1 MEEVEFMKR
10 FMAIVLLLTF
20 ILSNINMAVLAAPQG
35 QTLLSASK
43 SKPVTYNKNART
55 LVYAFVF
62 DGPSDKNTQVME
74 QFKKA
79 ITVST
84 APEYKA
90 SFPKENVFVGNWTES
105 GAKKVAAQ
113 ALNSNATMVVS
124 LGWFVSNALNQTP
137 NRNKFVLTIDQ
148 YGLRDLGDNFFNPV
162 QQNIKGINLFAK
174 VAPFKKGVV
183 LMNENFY
190 KTKKDWNAYAKAK
203 LPNLNLTVVPVNNNI
218 EPTIA
223 KLDNYDAVIVTPL
236 FNLTTEKRQALYNAI
251 NAKKLRSYSTLG
263 KEDVEMGV
271 LMGTGAYDLDR
282 KVSEAM
288 SFNIKSVLAGN
299 TPKPRQVQFYE
310 DELLFINKDT
320 ASDIGYKPHL
330 RIMYTAEVIS
340 KRKPNAISLAEV
352 FEKLYTSNLDIERKK
367 LLVKAARRS
376 AVSAALRY
384 LPTLSVT
391 YGYQSYNDG
400 YAESAKLIYP
410 KETGVFKLGMEQI
423 LYSPALVTNI
433 LIKKKS
439 LDFSKYEEF
448 MTEQNMGIDV
458 ASLYIDTLILQNAI
472 RVQKDYV
479 RESRENLAMARV
491 REKMGYCGQEES
503 LRWASEVNKHEQ
515 RLLDMSADL
524 KNIKVQISKLLYQ
537 DQSNDFELV
546 PIKATDDTF
555 LTSEINI
562 INYIAHEQGLEQ
574 LIKVLANGAYHVSPE
589 LAKLKTAQKM
599 KKIELALYVQKFVLP
614 DAKLQLEYTTLPGRH
629 YASDFP
635 TVMLPTYGGGGTP
648 IGQTALPLNQLLTHS
663 NKDSVYFGI
672 FAQWKPIEGGTKF
685 AEIARTKAE
694 LNELQRY
701 EDEVRTQ
708 IEEEVRHH
716 VNKAV
721 AGYFSIDKNYKAM
734 FASQENYSKVKAQYL
749 AGKVPVSQL
758 IDAQNIYLESKE
770 KAINS
775 QYVFFKDVFWI
786 QRALCAVDWKN
797 APQEAHDF
805 VKKMKQVLPYQEDI
819 TLL

>member
-1 MEEVEFMKR
+1 MKR

-20 ILSNINMAVLAAPQG
+20 ILSNVNMAVIAAPQG

-55 LVYAFVF
+55 LVYSFVF
-62 DGPSDKNTQVME
+62 DGPSDKNTQIME

-90 SFPKENVFVGNWTES
+90 SFPKENVFVGNWTEA
-105 GAKKVAAQ
+105 GAKKVANQ

-124 LGWFVSNALNQTP
+124 LGWFVSEALNKTP

-174 VAPFKKGVV
+174 VVPFKKGVV

-190 KTKKDWNAYAKAK
+190 KTKKDWNAYAKSK
-203 LPNLNLTVVPVNNNI
+203 LPNLNLTVIPVNNNI

-236 FNLTTEKRQALYNAI
+236 FNLSTEKRQALYNAI
-251 NAKKLRSYSTLG
+251 NAKKLPSYSTLG
-263 KEDVEMGV
+263 KEDVEMGI

-282 KVSEAM
+282 KISEAT

-310 DELLFINKDT
+310 DELLFVNKDT
-320 ASDIGYKPHL
+320 AGDIGYKPHL

-340 KRKPNAISLAEV
+340 NRKPETMSLADV
-352 FEKLYTSNLDIERKK
+352 FDKLYESNLDIERKK

-384 LPTLSVT
+384 LPTATVT
-391 YGYQSYNDG
+391 LGYQSYNDG
-400 YAESAKLIYP
+400 FAESAKLLYP

-458 ASLYIDTLILQNAI
+458 AMLYIDTLLLQNRI
-472 RVQKDYV
+472 KVQKDYV

-503 LRWASEVNKHEQ
+503 LRWASELNKHEQ

-537 DQSNDFELV
+537 DQSKDFELV
-546 PIKATDDTF
+546 PIKATDSTF

-574 LIKVLANGAYHVSPE
+574 LIQVLANGAYHASPE
-589 LAKLKTAQKM
+589 LAKLRTAQKM
-599 KKIELALYVQKFVLP
+599 KKIEMAMYVQKFVLP

-629 YASDFP
+629 FSSDF
-635 TVMLPTYGGGGTP
+635 TIDLG
-648 IGQTALPLNQLLTHS
+648 PLGSKTIPHS

-685 AEIARTKAE
+685 AEIARTRAE
-694 LNELQRY
+694 LDELKKY

-734 FASQENYSKVKAQYL
+734 FASQENYSKVKSQYL

-758 IDAQNIYLESKE
+758 IDAQQIYLESKE

-775 QYVFFKDVFWI
+775 QFTFFKDVFWI
-786 QRALCAVDWKN
+786 QRAICAVDWN
-797 APQEAHDF
+797 HAPQEAHYF
-805 VKKMKQVLPYQEDI
+805 IKKMKQILPYQEDI

>member
-1 MEEVEFMKR
+1 MKR

-20 ILSNINMAVLAAPQG
+20 ILSNVNMAVIAAPQG

-43 SKPVTYNKNART
+43 SKPVAYNKNART

-84 APEYKA
+84 APEYRA
-90 SFPKENVFVGNWTES
+90 SFPKENVYVGNWTEA
-105 GAKKVAAQ
+105 GAKKVANQ
-113 ALNSNATMVVS
+113 ALSSNATMVVS
-124 LGWFVSNALNQTP
+124 LGWFVSEALNKTP

-190 KTKKDWNAYAKAK
+190 KTKKDWNAYAKTK
-203 LPNLNLTVVPVNNNI
+203 LPNLNLTIIPVNNNI

-263 KEDVEMGV
+263 KEDVEMGI

-282 KVSEAM
+282 KISEAT

-299 TPKPRQVQFYE
+299 TPKPKQVQFYE

-320 ASDIGYKPHL
+320 ANDIGYKPHL

-340 KRKPNAISLAEV
+340 KRKPVTMSLAEV
-352 FEKLYTSNLDIERKK
+352 FDKLYASNLDIERKK

-384 LPTLSVT
+384 LPTATVT
-391 YGYQSYNDG
+391 LGYQSYNDG

-448 MTEQNMGIDV
+448 MTEQNIGIEV

-472 RVQKDYV
+472 KVQKDYV

-503 LRWASEVNKHEQ
+503 LRWASELNKHEQ

-524 KNIKVQISKLLYQ
+524 KNIKIQISKLLFE
-537 DQSNDFELV
+537 DQSKDFVLV
-546 PIKATDDTF
+546 PIKATDNTF

-574 LIKVLANGAYHVSPE
+574 LIQVLANGAYHVSPE

-599 KKIELALYVQKFVLP
+599 KKIEMAMYVQKFVLP

-629 YASDFP
+629 YASEFP
-635 TVMLPTYGGGGTP
+635 NIAFDT
-648 IGQTALPLNQLLTHS
+648 TAGWVPLDRILNHA

-685 AEIARTKAE
+685 AEIARTRAE
-694 LNELQRY
+694 LDELKKY

-734 FASQENYSKVKAQYL
+734 FASQENYTKVKAQYL

-758 IDAQNIYLESKE
+758 VDAQQIYLESKE

-786 QRALCAVDWKN
+786 QRALCAVDWQH

-805 VKKMKQVLPYQEDI
+805 IKKMKQVLPYQEDI